1 MVDSKRKLAA
11 IVFTDIVGFTKLSS
25 ENEPASLALLDSQR
39 KLLAERSYL
48 ENAFGQVMK
57 DKLDLEPE
65 VAEKYINYP
74 IVKEIIKEWEMNIQ
88 LKIFYDIV
96 FFFLFYAKNKASFIR
111 VSSCQPPYHWGDIST
126 AIFTALFCF

>member
-25 ENEPASLALLDSQR
+25 ENEPAVLALFDSQR

-48 ENAFGQVMK
+48 KNAFGQVMK
-57 DKLDLEPE
+57 DKLDLEPG

-74 IVKEIIKEWEMNIQ
+74 IFKEIIKEWEMNI
-88 LKIFYDIV
+88 
-96 FFFLFYAKNKASFIR
+96 
-111 VSSCQPPYHWGDIST
+111 
-126 AIFTALFCF
+126 